1 MNQTFSTHNNPSVA
15 TGVLVDLE
23 STLRELDGSLI
34 DPVGETEVSLFDRAA
49 FDQALEIASQRGA
62 SDIHFSG
69 RGKIAFRINGELEFL
84 PYAPIDPIVAEEI
97 IFGII
102 PDEEDRERLKRVR
115 ELDFSFTHTNR
126 VHYRCNAYYKNGS
139 LSISMR
145 RINDLIPTLRALGA
159 PEKLHD
165 LVQERQGLILVCGPT
180 GHGKTTTMAAMI
192 EEMNQTRRD
201 HILTLEDP
209 IEHLFESKQCMIS
222 QRELNTDTLSFDTS
236 LRAAMRQDPDII
248 IVGEVRD
255 RETAQAVFNLVATG
269 HLVIT
274 TVHATNAAQ
283 TLYRIARM
291 FAPEERDMV
300 LNQMADAL
308 LGIVNQ
314 RLVRSTDGG
323 RAALFEMLVA
333 NYAVQNSVR
342 NGDVAQLT
350 NTIAMSAD
358 EGMLTFEHSA
368 GKLILEGKV
377 DHAAVAPYLDR
388 RPAVE
393 FFV

>member
-1 MNQTFSTHNNPSVA
+1 MHPVNVA
-15 TGVLVDLE
+15 TVPANVAPVTDLEAMLRQLEAEEEVLV
-23 STLRELDGSLI
+23 
-34 DPVGETEVSLFDRAA
+34 PTEALAVFDRAA
-49 FDQALEIASQRGA
+49 FDTALRMASECGA

-69 RGKIAFRINGELEFL
+69 QGRIALRVNGELEFL
-84 PYAPIDPIVAEEI
+84 PYAAIASGIAEEL
-97 IFGII
+97 IFGMIT
-102 PDEEDRERLKRVR
+102 DASDRETLRQTR
-115 ELDFSFTHTNR
+115 ELDFSFTHTNH
-126 VHYRCNAYYKNGS
+126 VHYRCNAYYKNDN
-139 LSISMR
+139 LSIAMR
-145 RINDLIPTLRALGA
+145 RINTLIPTLDQLGA
-159 PEKLHD
+159 PEKLHE
-165 LVQERQGLILVCGPT
+165 LIRERQGMILVCGPT

-192 EEMNQTRRD
+192 EEINATRHD

-209 IEHLFESKQCMIS
+209 IEHVFESKQCMVS
-222 QRELNTDTLSFDTS
+222 QRELNTDTLSFEKS

-248 IVGEVRD
+248 VVGEVRD

-291 FAPEERDMV
+291 FPPEERDMV

-323 RAALFEMLVA
+323 RVAIFEMLVA

-342 NGDVAQLT
+342 NGDVAQLV

-368 GKLILEGKV
+368 GKLILDGKV
-377 DHAAVAPYLDR
+377 DHAAVAPYLDH